1 MLRKTVL
8 LLAALVLNS
17 SAVAQ
22 GDRSSVSNPE
32 SWLYEPA
39 WDGSFPSQNSESLP
53 SPDRGAEGAQL
64 WYEEQ
69 QRAAGSG
76 SSSGGPVPMMRR
88 AQDLAGGSK
97 AIGEGAESIG
107 KWLQIYDAYEDYKES
122 FEALSNVD
130 SRCMPNFSPGSSPVL
145 PSACE
150 DARAAD
156 GAGAGCGQCYT
167 DAIDKLNF
175 TRFYLEKLRCIA
187 DTTLTGAKKAMAFGD
202 SASGIHG
209 VSGLAWQVGGK
220 PQIEKAV
227 KEFRKTYDRKY
238 QEYMRMLQGSLRD
251 LGACEAQFMDNP
263 DWYSRFGFIYYSF
276 MEDRY
281 RSPD

>member
-1 MLRKTVL
+1 MLRILALTVIL
-8 LLAALVLNS
+8 VALVPD
-17 SAVAQ
+17 A
-22 GDRSSVSNPE
+22 RSQDQRSVSNPE
-32 SWLYEPA
+32 SWIFDEA
-39 WDGSFPSQNSESLP
+39 WDGSFPS
-53 SPDRGAEGAQL
+53 PDSDVSGGQL
-64 WYEEQ
+64 WAEEQ
-69 QRAAGSG
+69 YRRLGAPP
-76 SSSGGPVPMMRR
+76 SSGEPLPMMRR
-88 AQDLAGGSK
+88 ARDLAGGSQM
-97 AIGEGAESIG
+97 IGGGAEKIG
-107 KWLQIYDAYEDYKES
+107 KWLELYDAYESYQKS
-122 FEALSNVD
+122 FDALSNVD

-150 DARAAD
+150 DASATG
-156 GAGAGCGQCYT
+156 GAGDGCGQCYA

-187 DTTLTGAKKAMAFGD
+187 DTTLTGAKSAMAFGD
-202 SASGIHG
+202 SASGVHG

-220 PQIEKAV
+220 PQIEEAV

-251 LGACEAQFMDNP
+251 LGSCEAQFMDNP